1 MPPLVVDVIN
11 AHRAGLLA
19 RESAQMAEQAR
30 RWLGVERALQAQI
43 EALAL
48 ELAQNPGTATMGQ
61 LARSRRYQA
70 LLQQTQ
76 DELRKYSDYMDSS
89 VTAGQRNMISTA
101 IQHSA
106 TNVNAIATEAQ
117 ISVPFN
123 RLPVSA
129 VENMVGLAGD
139 GSPLRAVLNDAA
151 RVGPD
156 AMAQE
161 LVNGI
166 ALGRNPIAVARRAIR
181 MGLGQ
186 SFTRMQTIARTEQL
200 RVYRQ
205 TTLMS
210 YENSRIVTGYTR
222 ISARDSRVCP
232 ACLMADGRTYP
243 VGYGFDQH
251 PNCRCS
257 LLPRLASVQPVQ
269 YQTGQQWFAQQP
281 EATQRQILGAGRF
294 EAWRDGRA
302 SLDDMVT
309 RIDNPTW
316 GGSLHPTRVRD
327 LPQTRV

>member
-1 MPPLVVDVIN
+1 MPPLVVDAIN
-11 AHRAGLLA
+11 NHRAALRA
-19 RESAQMAEQAR
+19 REAAAMAEQAR

-48 ELAQNPGTATMGQ
+48 ELAQNPATATMGQ

-70 LLQQTQ
+70 LLEQTR
-76 DELRKYSDYMDSS
+76 DELRKYTTYMDST
-89 VTAGQRNMISTA
+89 VTAGQRSMISTA

-106 TNVNAIATEAQ
+106 TAVNAVATEAQ
-117 ISVPFN
+117 IVVPFN
-123 RLPVSA
+123 RLSVSA

-151 RVGPD
+151 RAGPD

-166 ALGRNPIAVARRAIR
+166 ALGRNPVAVARRAIR
-181 MGLGQ
+181 LGLGQ
-186 SFTRMQTIARTEQL
+186 SFTRMQTVARTEQL
-200 RVYRQ
+200 RVYRE
-205 TTLMS
+205 TTLQS
-210 YENSRIVTGYTR
+210 YGASNVVIGYKR
-222 ISARDSRVCP
+222 LSARDDRVCP
-232 ACLMADGRTYP
+232 ACLMADGQQYP
-243 VGYGFDQH
+243 IGHGFDEH
-251 PNCRCS
+251 PNGRCA
-257 LLPRLASVQPVQ
+257 LIPVLANVTPVRF
-269 YQTGQQWFAQQP
+269 QTGQEWFTQQP
-281 EATQRQILGAGRF
+281 EATQRRILGAGRY

-327 LPQTRV
+327 LG

>member
-30 RWLGVERALQAQI
+30 RWLGVEQALQAQI

-48 ELAQNPGTATMGQ
+48 ELAQNPATATMGQ

-70 LLQQTQ
+70 LMEQTR

-106 TNVNAIATEAQ
+106 TTVNAVATEAQ
-117 ISVPFN
+117 ITVPFN
-123 RLPVSA
+123 RLSVSA
-129 VENMVGLAGD
+129 VENMAGLAGD

-151 RVGPD
+151 RAGPD

-181 MGLGQ
+181 IGLGQ

-200 RVYRQ
+200 RTYRQ
-205 TTLMS
+205 TTLQS
-210 YENSRIVTGYTR
+210 YGASNIISGYTR
-222 ISARDSRVCP
+222 ISARDSRVC
-232 ACLMADGRTYP
+232 AGCLMADGRFYP
-243 VGYGFDQH
+243 VDYGFDQH

-257 LLPRLASVQPVQ
+257 LIPRLRNVQPVQ
-269 YQTGQQWFAQQP
+269 YQDGQSWFRQQP
-281 EATQRQILGAGRF
+281 ESTQRAILGRGRF

-327 LPQTRV
+327 LG